1 MVTLLSFFGWEFLLT
16 LLSVA
21 MYLIMAES
29 FITFLPAVT
38 FTALGWLNSHLS
50 KK

>member
-1 MVTLLSFFGWEFLLT
+1 
-16 LLSVA
+16 

-38 FTALGWLNSHLS
+38 FTALGWLNSDLLKNNTGIKS
-50 KK
+50 NKKN